1 MIPRIILTLQ
11 SGNSTLPLEKEILTL
26 SSGIPSFNPTIW
38 ESNPTIMKG
47 KLSIVIKNFHST
59 LPSRI
64 VIQPSHQENPTLS
77 FGKEILTLLLGILSC
92 NPAIKKFNPTIRK
105 QKFNLAIMKS
115 NPTITKGK
123 FNPIIKNFFFL
134 NPTIR
139 KILPYH

>member
-1 MIPRIILTLQ
+1 
-11 SGNSTLPLEKEILTL
+11 L
-26 SSGIPSFNPTIW
+26 S
-38 ESNPTIMKG
+38 
-47 KLSIVIKNFHST
+47 
-59 LPSRI
+59 SRI

-115 NPTITKGK
+115 NPTVTKGK
-123 FNPIIKNFFFL
+123 FNPIIKKKKFL